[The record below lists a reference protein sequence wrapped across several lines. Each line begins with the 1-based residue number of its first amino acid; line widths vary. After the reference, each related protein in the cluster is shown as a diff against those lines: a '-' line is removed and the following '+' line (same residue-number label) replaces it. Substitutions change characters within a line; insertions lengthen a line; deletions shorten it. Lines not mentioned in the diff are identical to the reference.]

1 MTKAVREK
9 KSAYFKKL
17 TGLLQEYKKLF
28 VVGLDM
34 VGSKQ
39 VQTVRLQ
46 LRGKGEMLMGK
57 NTMIR
62 KCIRDNLEE
71 MPHLEALIPIVEG
84 HSAFV
89 FVKNDFEEIREIIKK
104 NCVGASARAGV
115 VAPIDV
121 TIPKGVTTLQ
131 PTETSFF
138 QALNISTKITKGNI
152 EILSDVEIIRKGR
165 KVMPG
170 EAALLQKLGVKP
182 FTYGLEIMSVYED
195 GAVFDPSILD
205 LSETDVLQKFQSGVN
220 NVAAVSLASG
230 YPTIA
235 SVAHS
240 FINGYKNVLYIA
252 LSTDY
257 VYPLAKDI
265 KAFLSDPEAV
275 ARALAAAS
283 SSAAPAAA
291 AAKSP
296 AVGAAKPVAAA
307 APPPEEK
314 EEEVAAFDLFD

>member
-1 MTKAVREK
+1 V
-9 KSAYFKKL
+9 S
-17 TGLLQEYKKLF
+17 LLQSYSKLF
-28 VVGLDM
+28 VVGLNM

-62 KCIRDNLEE
+62 KCIRDNLEA
-71 MPHLEALIPIVEG
+71 MPHLEALLPFVEG
-84 HSAFV
+84 NSAFI
-89 FVKNDFEEIREIIKK
+89 FIKGDFDEIREIIKR
-104 NCVGASARAGV
+104 NSVGASARSGV

-138 QALNISTKITKGNI
+138 QALNISTKISKGNI
-152 EILSDVEIIRKGR
+152 EILSDVEIIKAGR
-165 KVMPG
+165 KVSPG

-182 FTYGLEIMSVYED
+182 FTYGLQIMSVYED

-205 LSETDVLQKFQSGVN
+205 LSEADVLSKFQSGVA
-220 NVAAVSLASG
+220 NVAAVSLAAG
-230 YPTIA
+230 YPTLA
-235 SVAHS
+235 SVVHS
-240 FINGYKNVLYIA
+240 FINGYKNVLSIA
-252 LSTDY
+252 LATDY
-257 VYPLAKDI
+257 TYPLAKDV
-265 KAFLSDPEAV
+265 KAFLSDPEAM

-283 SSAAPAAA
+283 SSATPAAAPAAG
-291 AAKSP
+291 KK
-296 AVGAAKPVAAA
+296 VGTPVAA
-307 APPPEEK
+307 PVVEEK

>member
-9 KSAYFKKL
+9 KAAYFKKL
-17 TGLLQEYKKLF
+17 VSLFQEYSKLF
-28 VVGLDM
+28 VVGLNM

-39 VQTVRLQ
+39 VQTVRFQ

-71 MPHLEALIPIVEG
+71 MPHLEALIPFVEG
-84 HSAFV
+84 NSAFI

-104 NCVGASARAGV
+104 NSVGASARAGV

-121 TIPKGVTTLQ
+121 TIPKGVTSLQ

-152 EILSDVEIIRKGR
+152 EILSDVEIIKAGR
-165 KVMPG
+165 KVNPG
-170 EAALLQKLGVKP
+170 EAALLQKLQVKP
-182 FTYGLEIMSVYED
+182 FTYGLQIMSVYED

-205 LSETDVLQKFQSGVN
+205 LSESEVLEKFQIGVT

-230 YPTIA
+230 YPTLA

-240 FINGYKNVLYIA
+240 FINGYKNVLSIA
-252 LSTDY
+252 LSTEY
-257 VYPLAKDI
+257 VYPAAKEV
-265 KAFLSDPEAV
+265 KAFLSDPEAI
-275 ARALAAAS
+275 ARALAAVS
-283 SSAAPAAA
+283 SAAAPAAA
-291 AAKSP
+291 AP
-296 AVGAAKPVAAA
+296 AAKAAPAAA
-307 APPPEEK
+307 APPPVEEK

>member
-1 MTKAVREK
+1 MTKTVREK
-9 KSAYFKKL
+9 KAAYFQKL
-17 TGLLQEYKKLF
+17 IGLFQDYSKLF

-39 VQTVRLQ
+39 VQTIRFQ

-57 NTMIR
+57 NTMIL
-62 KCIRDNLEE
+62 KCIRDHLEQL
-71 MPHLEALIPIVEG
+71 PHLEALLPYVEG
-84 HSAFV
+84 NSAFI
-89 FVKNDFEEIREIIKK
+89 FVRNDFDQIREIIKK

-121 TIPKGVTTLQ
+121 SIPKGVTSLQ

-152 EILSDVEIIRKGR
+152 EILNDVDIIKKGR

-182 FTYGLEIMSVYED
+182 FTYGLLIMSVYED

-205 LSETDVLQKFQSGVN
+205 LSESDLLAKFQAGIA

-230 YPTIA
+230 YPTLA

-240 FINGYKNVLYIA
+240 FLNGYKNVLSIA
-252 LSTDY
+252 IATDY
-257 VYPLAKDI
+257 TYPLAKEV
-265 KAFLSDPEAV
+265 KAFLSDPEAM

-283 SSAAPAAA
+283 AAPAAA
-291 AAKSP
+291 PAAAS
-296 AVGAAKPVAAA
+296 KPAAA
-307 APPPEEK
+307 APAPVIEEK

>member
-9 KSAYFKKL
+9 KAAYFQKL
-17 TGLLQEYKKLF
+17 VGLLQDYSKIF

-39 VQTVRLQ
+39 VQTVRMQ

-62 KCIRDNLEE
+62 KCIRDNLES
-71 MPHLEALIPIVEG
+71 MPHLEALLPYVEG
-84 HSAFV
+84 NSAFI
-89 FVKNDFEEIREIIKK
+89 FVKTDFEEIREIIKK
-104 NCVGASARAGV
+104 NSVGASARAGV

-121 TIPKGVTTLQ
+121 TIPKGVTALQ

-152 EILSDVEIIRKGR
+152 EILNDVDIIHKGR

-182 FTYGLEIMSVYED
+182 FTYGLQIMSVYED

-205 LSETDVLQKFQSGVN
+205 LTDADMLAKFQSGVA

-235 SVAHS
+235 SVVHS
-240 FINGYKNVLYIA
+240 FLNGYKNVLSIA
-252 LSTDY
+252 IATDY
-257 VYPLAKDI
+257 TYPLAKDI
-265 KAFLSDPEAV
+265 KAFLSDPAAI
-275 ARALAAAS
+275 AR
-283 SSAAPAAA
+283 AAA
-291 AAKSP
+291 AA
-296 AVGAAKPVAAA
+296 AAAAPVAAA
-307 APPPEEK
+307 VTSGAKPAAPAPAPVVEEK

>member
-1 MTKAVREK
+1 MPKAVREK
-9 KSAYFKKL
+9 KSAYFTKL
-17 TGLLQEYKKLF
+17 VGLLQDYSKIF

-62 KCIRDNLEE
+62 KCIRDNLEA
-71 MPHLEALIPIVEG
+71 MPHLEALIPFVEG
-84 HSAFV
+84 NSAFI
-89 FVKNDFEEIREIIKK
+89 FVKNDFDEIREVIKK

-121 TIPKGVTTLQ
+121 TIPKGVTALQ

-152 EILSDVEIIRKGR
+152 EILSDVEIIKAGR

-182 FTYGLEIMSVYED
+182 FTYGLTIMSVYED
-195 GAVFDPSILD
+195 GAVFDPSVLD
-205 LSETDVLQKFQSGVN
+205 LSESDLLAKFQAGVN

-230 YPTIA
+230 YATVA
-235 SVAHS
+235 SAAHS
-240 FINGYKNVLYIA
+240 FINGYKNVLSVSLA
-252 LSTDY
+252 SDY
-257 VYPLAKDI
+257 TYPLAKEI
-265 KAFLSDPEAV
+265 KAFLSDPEAM
-275 ARALAAAS
+275 ARALASA
-283 SSAAPAAA
+283 SAAPAASTAA
-291 AAKSP
+291 AAKP
-296 AVGAAKPVAAA
+296 AAAAA
-307 APPPEEK
+307 APVVEEEK
-314 EEEVAAFDLFD
+314 EEVVAFDLFD

>member
-9 KSAYFKKL
+9 KAAYFKKL
-17 TGLLQEYKKLF
+17 VSLFQEYSKLF
-28 VVGLDM
+28 VVGLNM

-39 VQTVRLQ
+39 VQTVRFQ

-62 KCIRDNLEE
+62 KCIRDHLEE
-71 MPHLEALIPIVEG
+71 MPHLEALIPYVEG
-84 HSAFV
+84 NSAFI

-104 NCVGASARAGV
+104 NSVGASARAGV

-121 TIPKGVTTLQ
+121 TIPKGVTNLQ

-152 EILSDVEIIRKGR
+152 EILSDVEIIKAGR
-165 KVMPG
+165 KVNPG
-170 EAALLQKLGVKP
+170 EAALLQKLQVKP
-182 FTYGLEIMSVYED
+182 FTYGLQIMSVYED

-205 LSETDVLQKFQSGVN
+205 LSESEVLEKFQAGVT

-230 YPTIA
+230 YPTLA

-240 FINGYKNVLYIA
+240 FINGYKNVLSIA
-252 LSTDY
+252 LSTEY
-257 VYPLAKDI
+257 VYPAAKEV
-265 KAFLSDPEAV
+265 KAFLSDPEAI

-283 SSAAPAAA
+283 ASAAPATAPAAA
-291 AAKSP
+291 AGAKSP
-296 AVGAAKPVAAA
+296 AAAA
-307 APPPEEK
+307 APVVEEK